1 MPRYIGYTPQFNP
14 VSLQEY
20 LAVPTM
26 IQQEFDTYEDKYN
39 ENLDKLAVLEGMLDD
54 STRDYLNAYKNN
66 LSNAADIIS
75 GKTGNLS
82 TLRQQTNAARQFY
95 REYAPRLTNAYNK
108 RQAALKAQQDILL
121 KDPSAVTTQVGNMQS
136 FLDNPDQVFHSLS
149 GDKIYADM
157 INAGKL
163 YASDLNN
170 IGKSGI
176 TGYLAKMTGY
186 TPQQQQEYAIA
197 VQRALSGDNN

>member
-95 REYAPRLTNAYNK
+95 RLNK
-108 RQAALKAQQDILL
+108 IYYLKTLLLLLL
-121 KDPSAVTTQVGNMQS
+121 KLVICKVS
-136 FLDNPDQVFHSLS
+136 
-149 GDKIYADM
+149 
-157 INAGKL
+157 
-163 YASDLNN
+163 
-170 IGKSGI
+170 
-176 TGYLAKMTGY
+176 
-186 TPQQQQEYAIA
+186 
-197 VQRALSGDNN
+197 